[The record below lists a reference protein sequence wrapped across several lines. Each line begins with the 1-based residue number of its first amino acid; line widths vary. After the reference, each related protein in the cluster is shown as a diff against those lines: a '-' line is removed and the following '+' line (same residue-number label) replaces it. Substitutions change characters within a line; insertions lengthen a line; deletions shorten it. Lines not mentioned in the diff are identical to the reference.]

1 MVKIFYTV
9 LPAGKAS
16 MTDGKD
22 IWLSVD
28 LDHVEERCAIMH
40 ETVHIENGHSRKQPE
55 HIEMAVRY
63 EVARRL
69 LPVEVIAGR
78 CRDSTTLRQIADGL
92 GVTPRIVMDRAVTLT
107 AAEAKAAGC
116 LECQLCPA
124 MKARYGAL
132 LLAG

>member
-1 MVKIFYTV
+1 MVKIFYAI

-28 LDHVEERCAIMH
+28 LDQVEERCAIVH
-40 ETVHIENGHSRKQPE
+40 ETVHIENGHGRKQPE

-63 EVARRL
+63 ETARRL
-69 LPVEVIAGR
+69 LPVEAIAGR
-78 CRDSTTLRQIADGL
+78 CRESTTLRQIADDL

-107 AAEAKAAGC
+107 RDEAAVAGC
-116 LECQLCPA
+116 ADCLLCPA

-132 LLAG
+132 TAA